1 MATTTSITLPVS
13 ADDSEDVRFEVIRQ
27 SDDIGGCSGYSH
39 ANTTNVTGASDS
51 YDITRLEEDSCYKIT
66 VIKFRFDKRF
76 NNTVSSQVSMFA
88 VTPEAGER
96 ESLSVVMSL

>member
-1 MATTTSITLPVS
+1 MSISLPVS
-13 ADDSEDVRFEVIRQ
+13 ADDSEDVRFEVIWQ

-39 ANTTNVTGASDS
+39 ANSTNVTGASDS

-96 ESLSVVMSL
+96 ESLSVVMYLW